1 MVARFV
7 IFLLLVLWLGW
18 LMAER
23 LALEN
28 VSKKKKIFWRFF
40 VLQNAP

>member
-23 LALEN
+23 LAIR
-28 VSKKKKIFWRFF
+28 IFGDFF